1 MMLLR
6 SDSFFL
12 FFFVVFFLVF
22 FFFFFF
28 FFFSF
33 QSVTHEFQTLF
44 RIPIRE
50 CCLVTACTS
59 SFRSGELSSSVPAEG
74 SRVCSAWRIELASPV
89 SAEDRRIFGLH
100 GESSCPVLF
109 LQRDLKL
116 GLHGE
121 SGCSVLSCPVM
132 PEGCRAWSA
141 WRIEL
146 FCPVSAEDR
155 KTSSANESS
164 CPVHFLPRAVELVLQ
179 WGQSPLASESF
190 SAWCS

>member
-1 MMLLR
+1 MESTTCPQKMMLLR

-22 FFFFFF
+22 FVVFFLVFFFFFFF
-28 FFFSF
+28 FFFSL
-33 QSVTHEFQTLF
+33 QSLTHEFQTLF

-121 SGCSVLSCPVM
+121 SGCSVLSRPVLL
-132 PEGCRAWSA
+132 CR
-141 WRIEL
+141 
-146 FCPVSAEDR
+146 
-155 KTSSANESS
+155 
-164 CPVHFLPRAVELVLQ
+164 RAVELGLHGESSCSVLFLQ
-179 WGQSPLASESF
+179 RTVKLRLQTNRAALSTSCRGP
-190 SAWCS
+190 